1 MGIKQNFQKK
11 ALQQLELKKSMPNQY
26 QWTKQDENK
35 YNNLMK
41 SLKINK
47 Q

>member
-26 QWTKQDENK
+26 RWRPQDEK
-35 YNNLMK
+35 RYNNLIK
-41 SLKINK
+41 ELKINK